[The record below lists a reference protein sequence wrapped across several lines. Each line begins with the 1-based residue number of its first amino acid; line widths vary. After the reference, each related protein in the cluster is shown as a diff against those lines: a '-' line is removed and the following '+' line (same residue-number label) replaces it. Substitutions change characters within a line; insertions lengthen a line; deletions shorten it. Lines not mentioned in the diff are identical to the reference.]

1 MQVEDLRLLLSQ
13 QKGVTVL
20 VPLALAKFEQ
30 NPLTEGDFYPGDLLT
45 TILRIPQPNW
55 QQAQSNSPVC
65 NGSQKRSKSLGISMT
80 TRHLTMMFGS
90 KSTTFVGAFRFRSA
104 SLAN

>member
-30 NPLTEGDFYPGDLLT
+30 NPLTEGDF
-45 TILRIPQPNW
+45 
-55 QQAQSNSPVC
+55 
-65 NGSQKRSKSLGISMT
+65 KSGVSRWGGVIAGLETG
-80 TRHLTMMFGS
+80 
-90 KSTTFVGAFRFRSA
+90 
-104 SLAN
+104 